1 MYQFQF
7 EYNFQ
12 DLLILNCV
20 HIKTSAGRKVAS
32 ILLRLVLLLMGVPM
46 VVTSVWALAVG
57 QCELPLIAFLFMGLL
72 YIVLAIFYYRFGAW
86 YSKRLQMKGTGE
98 LTVTVDEDSVREH
111 SLKGDNTFPWSAFAS
126 GYHSRERYFLFI
138 DPRHAVILP
147 ERALTIGDSTML
159 KSFLEEKL
167 HKEVKEIP

>member
-7 EYNFQ
+7 EYDFQ
-12 DLLILNCV
+12 DLLILNRV
-20 HIKTSAGRKVAS
+20 HIKTRAGRKVAA
-32 ILLRLVLLLMGVPM
+32 ILLRFVLLLMGVPM
-46 VVTSVWALAVG
+46 VVTSAWALSLG
-57 QCELPLIAFLFMGLL
+57 QCELSLIVFLLMGLL
-72 YIVLAIFYYRFGAW
+72 YIVFAIFYYQFCAW

-111 SLKGDNTFPWSAFAS
+111 SLKGDNTFPWNAFAS

-147 ERALTIGDSTML
+147 ERALTQGDSAAL